1 MNLPNALT
9 IFRILALPF
18 CAWALFKNGGDDST
32 WRVIAWVMFFIVG
45 MTDVLD
51 GKIARSRNQ
60 ISSLG
65 IILDPIADKAFI
77 ATALIGLSIL
87 DRIPW
92 WVTFV
97 ILAREVSVTILR
109 FMVIKREVFDKLKDK
124 CPKYIHNMVDT
135 NDNSNF
141 GDEITEYFATSIDE
155 SKKLLSEDYHFCKL
169 ARDNG
174 IKVWGAAWAQ
184 LSHTGTYEYSGRL
197 V

>member
-9 IFRILALPF
+9 IFRILALPL

-32 WRVIAWVMFFIVG
+32 WRVIAWLMFFVVG

-60 ISSLG
+60 ISPLG

-92 WVTFV
+92 WVTTV
-97 ILAREVSVTILR
+97 ILTRELSVTILR
-109 FMVIKREVFDKLKDK
+109 FIVIKREIISANRGGKFKTLIQNFSVGF
-124 CPKYIHNMVDT
+124 YILPLPENLFLPRDILLGVAMYLT
-135 NDNSNF
+135 
-141 GDEITEYFATSIDE
+141 ITTGIQYFKSA
-155 SKKLLSEDYHFCKL
+155 L
-169 ARDNG
+169 R
-174 IKVWGAAWAQ
+174 
-184 LSHTGTYEYSGRL
+184 R
-197 V
+197 